1 MRDPSTDSQPP
12 FGAHCLSMLRE
23 AVRQA
28 GDRAPWYWLA
38 KLARKIA
45 LCGQSGPF
53 DVSLFGSQKA
63 RLHPYDNRCERRA
76 ITGVRFWDTAERAAL
91 DAAAQAAGSDGF
103 VFVDA
108 GANVG
113 LYTLSVRAAALAA
126 GVPFQGLAI
135 EPDPTNGARLRCN
148 LDASGADDVAIA
160 PVALSATAGRIQLI
174 SVGLAN
180 RGEVRLADAGAKN
193 AIDVEA
199 KPLLDVV
206 RAAGLARIDAMKVD
220 IEGQEAQ
227 ALDPFFQAAP
237 KALRPKLLIVETS
250 RDGRPAL
257 IDLLK
262 SHGYKVDRRVDIN
275 TILRRVD

>member
-1 MRDPSTDSQPP
+1 MTDSQRP
-12 FGAHCLSMLRE
+12 FGAHRLSMIRE
-23 AVRQA
+23 AIRQA

-38 KLARKIA
+38 ELARKIA
-45 LCGQSGPF
+45 LLGQPGPF
-53 DVSLFGSQKA
+53 DITLFGSQNA
-63 RLHPYDNRCERRA
+63 RLHPFDNRCERRA
-76 ITGVRFWDTAERAAL
+76 IAGVRFWDPVERAAFGQ
-91 DAAAQAAGSDGF
+91 AAQAAGPAGF

-126 GVPFQGLAI
+126 GVPFRGLAI
-135 EPDPTNGARLRCN
+135 EPDPTNSARLRFN
-148 LDASGADDVAIA
+148 LAASGADDLTVA
-160 PVALSATAGRIQLI
+160 PVALSATPGRIQLV

-180 RGEVRLADAGAKN
+180 RGEVRLADAGTEN
-193 AIDVEA
+193 AVEVEA
-199 KPLLDVV
+199 KPLLDVAL
-206 RAAGLARIDAMKVD
+206 AAGLERIDAMKVD

-237 KALRPKLLIVETS
+237 KALRPELLIVETS

-257 IDLLK
+257 IDLLE